1 MPSANGTSPRPLTSL
16 HRELAER
23 LLGAVI
29 ARPSLLGLN
38 DSVARVSPAHL
49 PTPVL
54 QMAWLAV
61 EKRMTAGNLPDG
73 PLGVSELLP
82 YCGEEVTGD
91 FLHTC
96 LANGGF
102 PREIELA
109 GDTAQEVIEAARAA
123 DRARQLRDA
132 AACLESGEPLA
143 VVDERVLS
151 NATLE
156 YGQEIDHDFVGAV
169 DAVFD
174 NPAEIGASTGI
185 AWLDDVTGGML
196 LHELWLLGGRYKG
209 GKTRTQRHI
218 TLARLLRGDK
228 CSHFALEGTYT
239 PYALDMVAML
249 ATKYLIASNRPEL
262 ASLSGRLFRRLGN
275 LWQQRLNPI
284 QVDAIQRARKVLG
297 DWKEKGLFRIY
308 TAEHNHGGV
317 HTIQDVRRYLRLD
330 TRQGVQF
337 ASYDY
342 AQRFTSEGKLFDA
355 MREVA
360 LVSQDITQEL
370 PVSLLGLVQLNEAR
384 NNEVE
389 GDFSLGAGIKGG
401 GDLPSSADV
410 FLTVS
415 NDIESYNAAKTAN
428 KPDALMKLTLFFS
441 RFDAADETVV
451 KVNRT
456 SGLILGEVDKGL
468 KREIDV

>member
-1 MPSANGTSPRPLTSL
+1 M
-16 HRELAER
+16 HRELAGR

-29 ARPSLLGLN
+29 ARPALLGLN
-38 DSVARVSPAHL
+38 DWVARVTPAHL
-49 PTPVL
+49 PTPQL
-54 QMAWLAV
+54 KAGWTAV
-61 EKRMTAGNLPDG
+61 EKRLTAGDLPDG
-73 PLGVSELLP
+73 ALAVSELLP
-82 YCGEEVTGD
+82 YCGEAVTGD
-91 FLHTC
+91 FLHEC

-109 GDTAQEVIEAARAA
+109 GETAQAVIEAARAA

-132 AACLESGEPLA
+132 AASLDGGETLA

-156 YGQEIDHDFVGAV
+156 YGQEIDHDMVGAV
-169 DAVFD
+169 DAVFN
-174 NPAEIGASTGI
+174 NPPEIGMSTGI
-185 AWLDDVTGGML
+185 AWLDAVTGGIL
-196 LHELWLLGGRYKG
+196 LHENWLLGGRYKG

-218 TLARLLRGDK
+218 TLALLLAGVK
-228 CSHFALEGTYT
+228 CDHFALEGTYT
-239 PYALDMVAML
+239 PYALDMVALL
-249 ATKYLIASNRPEL
+249 ATKYILATNKPEL
-262 ASLSGRLFRRLGN
+262 ANLSGRLFRRLGN
-275 LWQQRLNPI
+275 DWKRRLNPL
-284 QVDAIQRARKVLG
+284 QVDAVEKARKVLG
-297 DWKEKGLFRIY
+297 EWKAKGLFRIY
-308 TAEHNHGGV
+308 TAEPNHGGV

-330 TRQGVQF
+330 TRQGVQH

-342 AQRFTSEGKLFDA
+342 AQRFTSEGKLFDV

-384 NNEVE
+384 NNEAD
-389 GDFSLGAGIKGG
+389 GDFTLGAGIKGG

-415 NDIESYNAAKTAN
+415 NDIESYNEARASN

-441 RFDAADETVV
+441 RFEAADETTV

-456 SGLILGEVDKGL
+456 SGLIMGEVDKSL
-468 KREIDV
+468 KGVTDV